1 MNKWLHIPNKKDL
14 FLLFGLVVL
23 HLFVYLFLQDEG
35 LGATDSFSAYPIT
48 VATTDPSTYSKNDL
62 LVEAGISGNFV
73 FYKLLSHVSLFKD
86 NFVVRDLVLG
96 FPFFVLYIF
105 AWYNLFFE
113 LSKDKKITFA
123 CLFFLLFADGK
134 FGLNWSS
141 PSVFGLNS
149 ITLVHFLQIFSIL
162 FFLKRKFTLSFALLS
177 LTTYFHPA
185 SGMVFM
191 SVLGCVL
198 ILECIREKNIK
209 MLVTPAVASL
219 LILLPNIFLL
229 RHGVGTSIDTKTYFD
244 IFYNFQTH
252 AYLEDHWKEGY
263 LYTLAIFGL
272 LLIDRF
278 KNIISLEHK
287 KMITAFVAFSFLGS
301 LVWLLN
307 VYYLHSVS
315 VVYTFF
321 ITRIFYIVRPLFIL
335 FTVLTAKHL
344 FEQKKF
350 LPQLMSFFLLLSLI
364 EFSSFQGMLV
374 VVPVIVYF
382 LISGTRF
389 AGRLL
394 ETKWRY
400 MAAGAVIISYVS
412 ALYLRLN
419 SGNFLNKISRYLLAQ
434 ENLLIFSIIVGAAL
448 LVLVFHKKIFRF
460 FCSPRI
466 QFNHVILFVALLVGV
481 RFLVFQGS
489 GGIQLRTLEKS
500 RNYGY
505 DAVDPSYH
513 ELLSWAGQYRG
524 KMFVVPP
531 YDNNFGTFRYLAHN
545 SLYIHHGDIN
555 QLMYSEEYYY
565 KGFKRLEELGIK
577 VQKRRTFD
585 WSAYNN
591 LSIDYL
597 KNTKS
602 DFVIFDKVA
611 DSFSEKEGV
620 SPIYENTKYAV
631 YTLN

>member
-14 FLLFGLVVL
+14 LLLFGLVVL
-23 HLFVYLFLQDEG
+23 YLFVYLFLQDEG

-48 VATTDPSTYSKNDL
+48 VATSDPSTYSKNDL

-73 FYKLLSHVSLFKD
+73 FYKLLSYVPFFKD
-86 NFVVRDLVLG
+86 NFVVRDVVLG

-162 FFLKRKFTLSFALLS
+162 FFLKKKFIVSFALLS

-185 SGMVFM
+185 SGMVFL
-191 SVLGCVL
+191 SVLGSVL
-198 ILECIREKNIK
+198 LLECIREKNIK
-209 MLVTPAVASL
+209 MLVKPAVASL
-219 LILLPNIFLL
+219 LILLPNIFML
-229 RHGVGTSIDTKTYFD
+229 RHGVGSSIDTKTYFD

-252 AYLEDHWKEGY
+252 AYLEDHFREGY
-263 LYTLAIFGL
+263 LYTLAIFGV

-278 KNIISLEHK
+278 KNIIALEHK
-287 KMITAFVAFSFLGS
+287 KTITAFVVFSFLGS

-307 VYYLHSVS
+307 VYYIHSVS

-335 FTVLTAKHL
+335 FTLLCAKYL

-350 LPQLMSFFLLLSLI
+350 SARLMSFFLLLSLI
-364 EFSSFQGMLV
+364 EFTSIQGMLIV
-374 VVPVIVYF
+374 LPVLVYF
-382 LISGTRF
+382 SIFRTR
-389 AGRLL
+389 L
-394 ETKWRY
+394 EQIFLESKWRY
-400 MAAGAVIISYVS
+400 VAGVAAFVCYGS
-412 ALYLRLN
+412 AIYLRLT
-419 SGNFLNKISRYLLAQ
+419 SGNFLNKIFDHISAQ
-434 ENLLIFSIIVGAAL
+434 KNLLIFSISMGVAF
-448 LVLVFHKKIFRF
+448 LVLVFHKKIFRLF
-460 FCSPRI
+460 SSPRI
-466 QFNHVILFVALLVGV
+466 RFVHVIVFVALLVGV

-489 GGIQLRTLEKS
+489 GGVQLRTLEKS

-505 DAVDPSYH
+505 DAVEESYH
-513 ELLSWAGQYRG
+513 ELVNWAKEFKG

-555 QLMYSEEYYY
+555 QLMYSEEHYY

-597 KNTKS
+597 KNTKG
-602 DFVIFDKVA
+602 DFVIFDKSA
-611 DSFSEKEGV
+611 EGFSAKEGV